1 MFCIVQLY
9 SVLLMNS
16 TRGSLLLFWC
26 ALDSVLQNWRQC
38 CTCLHHQFICCLLL
52 CYVPVLPVAGTS
64 VVYPSVPEDL
74 DFTTRTS
81 APRTTVKST
90 IAPPSVAPASKS
102 TSTTT
107 TKAPITKHHGHHHTS
122 TTRRPPESPKYE
134 KPAGGAAAVFDGLGS
149 SCIRVVVASS
159 VAVVSALLLRWPMW
173 FIDGTCKKEINRL
186 SIARMSGVSTAK

>member
-107 TKAPITKHHGHHHTS
+107 KAPITKHHGHHHTS